1 MKTSKFKMT
10 EVGTILVNLER
21 AANVRSHNIIVVEC

>member
-10 EVGTILVNLER
+10 EVGTILVKLEY
-21 AANVRSHNIIVVEC
+21 AVNVCSHNIMVVKW